1 MLVNVIVIAGF
12 IVSAV
17 LVHFAIDRIF
27 DVVDPVHASE
37 PAKLPVK
44 YRVMAETPELLDMLM
59 PYFSLDECIFFV
71 GTKEEICYEME
82 EGNIDCAVMES
93 SIDTGNVY
101 NNTCRKNKNYA
112 LTILYR
118 DPAGQHAEN
127 PEGLQETEIY
137 YQPVFSEVI
146 AHIIRERVLLSRSA

>member
-1 MLVNVIVIAGF
+1 MLINVIVIAGF

-17 LVHFAIDRIF
+17 LVHFVIERIF
-27 DVVDPVHASE
+27 DIVDPVHSAE
-37 PAKLPVK
+37 PSKMPVK

-93 SIDTGNVY
+93 GIDNSSVY
-101 NNTCRKNKNYA
+101 CNTCRKNKNYA

-118 DPAGQHAEN
+118 DPAGQVEEN
-127 PEGLQETEIY
+127 PEGLKETEIY

-146 AHIIRERVLLSRSA
+146 AHMIRERVLLSRSA